1 VSADS
6 AGPPE
11 ADRFAGAPHPRET
24 FALAGHQA
32 AEAALL
38 EAYRSGRMHHAWLI
52 TGPAG
57 IGRATLAYRLA
68 RFILAHPDPAA
79 PAVQRAADLAVA
91 PADPAAR
98 QVAAQSHPDL
108 MVLRRAWNPD
118 RKTPAAEIRIDDARR
133 VAAFFGATAG
143 AGGWRIA
150 IVDTADDLN
159 TAAANALLKVLE
171 EPPPR
176 ALFLL
181 VCEVPRRLPPTIR
194 SRCRL
199 LPLAPLSAG
208 EVEAVLQSS
217 GLAAGREQ
225 AEVARVAA
233 AADGSV
239 RRAAALME
247 GDALALRAAV
257 ADLLARLP
265 ALDHAATLTL
275 AERVAGGEGAS
286 RFTLMTE
293 LVLDWLH
300 TRAAAGA
307 AAGEGRLA
315 RWAELWEKTA
325 RTAREAEIYNLDR
338 RPLVL
343 AMVAELAAAAQG

>member
-1 VSADS
+1 MV
-6 AGPPE
+6 
-11 ADRFAGAPHPRET
+11 
-24 FALAGHQA
+24 GHQV
-32 AEAALL
+32 AEATLL
-38 EAYRSGRMHHAWLI
+38 DAYRSGRMHHAWML

-68 RFILAHPDPAA
+68 RFVLANPDPAA
-79 PAVQRAADLAVA
+79 PAVQAARSLAVD
-91 PADPAAR
+91 PDDPAAR
-98 QVAAQSHPDL
+98 RVARLSHPDL

-118 RKTPAAEIRIDDARR
+118 RKGPAAEIRVDDVRR
-133 VAAFFGATAG
+133 AAGFFGATAG

-150 IVDTADDLN
+150 LVDTADDLN

-181 VCEVPRRLPPTIR
+181 VSEVPRRLLPTIR

-199 LPLAPLSAG
+199 LPLSPLAPM
-208 EVEAVLQSS
+208 EIEAVLRNS
-217 GLAAGREQ
+217 GIAEGKDDE
-225 AEVARVAA
+225 EVARLAA

-239 RRAAALME
+239 HRAVALME
-247 GDALALRAAV
+247 SNAMALRAAV
-257 ADLLARLP
+257 TELLEALP
-265 ALDHAATLTL
+265 AVDHAAAFAL
-275 AERVAGGEGAS
+275 AEQVAGQAAAP
-286 RFTLMTE
+286 RFALMIE

-300 TRAAAGA
+300 ARARAGA

-315 RWAELWEKTA
+315 RWAELWDKTA

-343 AMVAELAAAAQG
+343 TMVADLAAAAQG